1 MNIEIV
7 RHDAIFDAI
16 EEYISKYTK
25 INVQILRKK
34 RMNDSRRNRYLK
46 REIQKHVLEYIKN
59 THCKIYPYCTRCIQ
73 ELYACNFYSKIN
85 TTTEQLGP
93 YIIRNITDKQ
103 RMKYQSVVITFLY
116 KDLTNVVLDYIAKY

>member
-1 MNIEIV
+1 MNTDLV
-7 RHDAIFDAI
+7 RPNNIFDAV

-25 INVQILRKK
+25 IDVQTLRKK

-59 THCKIYPYCTRCIQ
+59 IHCKIYPYCTSYIQ

-85 TTTEQLGP
+85 TITEQLGP

-103 RMKYQSVVITFLY
+103 RMKYQSVVIIFLY
-116 KDLTNVVLDYIAKY
+116 KDLMNIVIDYIAKY